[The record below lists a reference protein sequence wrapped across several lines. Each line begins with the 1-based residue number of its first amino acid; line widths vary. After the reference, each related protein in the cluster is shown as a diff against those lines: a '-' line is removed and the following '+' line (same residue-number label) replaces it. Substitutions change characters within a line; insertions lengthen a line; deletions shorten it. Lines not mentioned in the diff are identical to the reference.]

1 MIHKFS
7 LKNFYSFK
15 DENEVSFVVNENAPK
30 TDSYTKSAFDVRIN
44 KTAAVLGANAS
55 GKTNLLRALPFLSWF
70 IRDSFSLKLDD
81 TIFYNKVVN
90 INPFFFDKI
99 VINPIDLSI
108 QFEIEKKLYEY
119 KLCFVKNR
127 VVFEELKIKKEKRF
141 NRLFKREWKKRNK
154 KYDLELNNYKLPTD
168 FEKALRNNASIIST
182 ASMFGHQLSV
192 KIVKYWNNL
201 ISNITESKQSEY
213 RLHDAAKFFFS
224 DSKAKKKADKLLL
237 QFDLGLSEIEIREF
251 KDKTDEKIKINVYL
265 PYGVHK
271 IKNIKKRFPLPFFL
285 ESRGTQNLFSLLEPI
300 LKVLDSGGMLVLD
313 EFDADLHPQMIP
325 ELVNLFSSKIY
336 NPKNAQLFFSTHSPQ
351 ILNEL
356 DKYQIFLTEKGENG
370 ASEVWR
376 LDDIKDV
383 RSDDNYYAKYISGA
397 YGAVPNI

>member
-15 DENEVSFVVNENAPK
+15 DENEVSFVVDKNAPK
-30 TDSYTKSAFDVRIN
+30 TDSYAKSAFGVRIN

-55 GKTNLLRALPFLSWF
+55 GKTNLLKALPFLSWF
-70 IRDSFSLKLDD
+70 IKDSFSLKPDKE
-81 TIFYNKVVN
+81 IPVEA
-90 INPFFFDKI
+90 FFFNK
-99 VINPIDLSI
+99 NPLALSV
-108 QFEIEKKLYEY
+108 QFEIEKTMYEY
-119 KLCFVKNR
+119 NLELAENK
-127 VVFEELKIKKEKRF
+127 VVLEELNFKEKGKTQYSG
-141 NRLFKREWKKRNK
+141 LFKRKWMKESKR
-154 KYDLELNNYKLPTD
+154 YRLEVKNYKLSKD
-168 FEKALRNNASIIST
+168 SKEVIIKRYNASIISI
-182 ASMFGHQLSV
+182 MNQFGHQLSV
-192 KIVKYWNNL
+192 EIVKYWNNL
-201 ISNITESKQSEY
+201 ISNVTESGRIDGNFEN
-213 RLHDAAKFFFS
+213 AAEFFYNNA
-224 DSKAKKKADKLLL
+224 KLKKKADKLLF
-237 QFDLGLSEIEIREF
+237 QFDLGLVGTKIEKMEIKNENKKKEI
-251 KDKTDEKIKINVYL
+251 VYFSVGL
-265 PYGVHK
+265 HK
-271 IKNIKKRFPLPFFL
+271 IKDIKKRLPLPFFY

-356 DKYQIFLTEKGENG
+356 DKYQIFFTEKGEDG

-376 LDDIKDV
+376 LDDIKGV

-397 YGAVPNI
+397 YGGVPNI